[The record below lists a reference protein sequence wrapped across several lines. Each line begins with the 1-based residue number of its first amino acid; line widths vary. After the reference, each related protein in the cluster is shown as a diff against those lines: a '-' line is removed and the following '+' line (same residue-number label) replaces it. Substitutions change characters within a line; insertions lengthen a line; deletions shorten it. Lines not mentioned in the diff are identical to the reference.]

1 MNIDNNIVKYRILV
15 IDDEVVVGLSCKR
28 ILSSEKIYDVKTE
41 SEPKH
46 GFEEALTGN
55 YDLILLDIIMPELD
69 GIEILRRIKEAG
81 ISSEVVIITGYAT
94 IHTAVEAIKLGAADY
109 ISKPFSPDELKII
122 IKRVIKHS
130 ALLKENI
137 ALRKELNLHK
147 GFEGIIGESPE
158 MEKVFS
164 LIKRVA
170 PTNATVLITGESGT
184 GKEIISKAIHRL
196 SLRNGKPFIA
206 CDCSALAPTLLESEL
221 FGHVKGSFS
230 GAIATKMGLFEIADK
245 GTLFLDEISNISL
258 EIQAKLLRVLENCKI
273 RKVGDVAEHTID
285 IRLITSTNRDLSGM
299 IKEKTFREDLFYRL
313 QVVPVHIPPLRER
326 KGDIIRL
333 ALTFLER
340 FQEKNNLKDKIF
352 DPETIKLM
360 EEYHWPGNVR
370 ELKNLVERLAILCDS
385 DIIEPSH
392 LPPEFKNI
400 YLHDAIYGLPQ
411 KWDEFKDFKQQVKE
425 NAVREIERRFL
436 VEALRRAEGN
446 ISRAAKDVGMQRTNF
461 HQLLK
466 NHGIRAQNLT
476 E

>member
-1 MNIDNNIVKYRILV
+1 MSIDNNIVKYRILV
-15 IDDEVVVGLSCKR
+15 IDDEVVVGLSCMR
-28 ILSSEKIYDVKTE
+28 ILSSEKIYDVKIE

-94 IHTAVEAIKLGAADY
+94 IQTAVEAIKLGAADY

-170 PTNATVLITGESGT
+170 PTNVTVLITGESGT
-184 GKEIISKAIHRL
+184 GKELISKAIHRL

-230 GAIATKMGLFEIADK
+230 GAIATKKGLFEIADK

-258 EIQAKLLRVLENCKI
+258 EIQSKLLRVLETCII
-273 RKVGDVAEHTID
+273 RKVGDINEHTID
-285 IRLITSTNRDLSGM
+285 IRLITSTNRELSRM
-299 IKEKTFREDLFYRL
+299 IKEKAFREDLFYRL
-313 QVVPVHIPPLRER
+313 QVVPIHIPPLRER
-326 KGDIIRL
+326 KGDILRL

-340 FQEKNNLKDKIF
+340 FKKKNNLKDKIF

-385 DIIEPSH
+385 NVIEPSH

-446 ISRAAKDVGMQRTNF
+446 ISHAAKDVGMQRTNF

-466 NHGIRAQNLT
+466 NHGIKSRDLI